1 MKNFEEQLAQSA
13 ARLRNAENRRLQVP
27 RPIHKSRRIPW
38 GWIAT
43 PVAALVGLFWG
54 VELGRMSTEVSS
66 SLETKRVTDTVVRYD
81 VLRDTVYL
89 SHPSGAMASVS
100 MSEPRNKALRA
111 RRVASPTAHD
121 SVKSRTAVS
130 PRSRR
135 TGKCILEDGVD
146 YTLLQEAVFINR

>member
-13 ARLRNAENRRLQVP
+13 ARLRNAENGRLKVP
-27 RPIHKSRRIPW
+27 RPFHKPRRIPW

-66 SLETKRVTDTVVRYD
+66 SLEARRMADTVVRYD

-89 SHPSGAMASVS
+89 SHPSDAMASVS
-100 MSEPRNKALRA
+100 VPESGKKASRA
-111 RRVASPTAHD
+111 RKVSLPVSHD
-121 SVKSRTAVS
+121 SVESRTAVA

-146 YTLLQEAVFINR
+146 YTLLQEAVLMNR